1 MEQAVAQVAGGA
13 VYYAVWTC
21 IIVVT
26 AILLAIGV
34 WGYRIGKKT
43 VQDYVLAGGT
53 VGLIVLVFYAAFTIC
68 SAWTFYGLPG
78 WTYGHGLGG
87 MVPFYIIAHLCQ
99 VTLISVLGIKLWG
112 LARYHGYGTP
122 TSAIV
127 DRYYAD
133 KFLPFFSIINLI
145 FLITYLALQPVAIA
159 LGLNILTG
167 APMWVGFVYATI
179 ICVILAFLGGMRSV
193 AWANVLLGIW
203 FLIAYF
209 GTFFYTIATYP
220 GGYGAMVDK
229 VMQVNPALFNNPD
242 PLYGLTGTKRAMF
255 LLAYGLNGLAAAA
268 WVHLLFIPMTVRNP
282 KVMKKYPVCQLLMF
296 LAIFAVGALG
306 GVLAHAI
313 WPQAGVPA
321 LPRADQVFQAMAN
334 RIHIWWGAFVYI
346 GALAAALSTMGT
358 MVVASGSLISVDIYK
373 RFINPQASEAR
384 VVWVTRILLAV
395 LAVAASAFGYL
406 CVVGYKAIGLAR
418 PVPIADFLVLIAS
431 PGFALNVPLL
441 LGLFWKRA
449 TREAAVISYVVGFVL
464 LLLGFFYRPLAAIV
478 VRPLLLVMPVQFIL
492 FVVISYLTKPSPTS
506 VIDKYFTQLNKV
518 LYGES

>member
-1 MEQAVAQVAGGA
+1 FSSSKPVKRVWIVEKCWIDLHDLVDHGA
-13 VYYAVWTC
+13 
-21 IIVVT
+21 
-26 AILLAIGV
+26 
-34 WGYRIGKKT
+34 
-43 VQDYVLAGGT
+43 
-53 VGLIVLVFYAAFTIC
+53 
-68 SAWTFYGLPG
+68 
-78 WTYGHGLGG
+78 
-87 MVPFYIIAHLCQ
+87 
-99 VTLISVLGIKLWG
+99 
-112 LARYHGYGTP
+112 
-122 TSAIV
+122 
-127 DRYYAD
+127 
-133 KFLPFFSIINLI
+133 
-145 FLITYLALQPVAIA
+145 
-159 LGLNILTG
+159 
-167 APMWVGFVYATI
+167 
-179 ICVILAFLGGMRSV
+179 VILAFLGGMRSV

-229 VMQVNPALFNNPD
+229 VMQVNPAFFNNPD

-255 LLAYGLNGLAAAA
+255 LLAYGLNGLAAAG
-268 WVHLLFIPMTVRNP
+268 WVHLLFIPMTIRSP
-282 KVMKKYPVCQLLMF
+282 KIAKKYPVCQLLMF

-306 GVLAHAI
+306 GVLAHAL

-334 RIHIWWGAFVYI
+334 RINIWWGAFVYI
-346 GALAAALSTMGT
+346 GALAACLSTMGT
-358 MVVASGSLISVDIYK
+358 MVVAAGSLISVDIYK

-395 LAVAASAFGYL
+395 IAVVASAFGYL
-406 CVVGYKAIGLAR
+406 CVVGYKAIGLTR
-418 PVPIADFLVLIAS
+418 PVPIADFLTLIAS
-431 PGFALNVPLL
+431 PGFVLNVPLL

-492 FVVISYLTKPSPTS
+492 FVVISYLTKPSPPN
-506 VIDKYFTQLNKV
+506 VIDKYFTHLNKA